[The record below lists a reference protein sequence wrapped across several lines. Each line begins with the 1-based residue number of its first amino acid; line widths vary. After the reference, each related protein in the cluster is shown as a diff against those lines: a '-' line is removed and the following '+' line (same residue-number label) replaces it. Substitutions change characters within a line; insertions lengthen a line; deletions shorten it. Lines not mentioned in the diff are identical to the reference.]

1 MVPMAE
7 ADVNGFDLVELVD
20 PVDLVDLGAAHVI
33 DAGDAWFELDGT
45 DRVGRVVAS
54 FRRAVYV
61 DLGDAVLAI
70 VSADAPPGPI
80 HLRVGALA
88 RPAPGSRVSLVGPVP
103 ASARWRPPA
112 LDAALLRR
120 GADAARR
127 TITATAT
134 SGLTDHPALEV
145 AESALGRGDLRAAVD
160 ALGGLGPGL
169 TPAGD
174 DVLGGLFVVLAA
186 AGHEERELLEA
197 AAGARTH
204 AISRSFLTWAARGQA
219 VEPVHLLLGAL
230 ARTDPVAIERHREA
244 VLALGHTSGADLLLG
259 LCLGLGALQGAD
271 QVIAGGS
278 TRAHW
283 GPPSPPVRS
292 TTAVR
297 EPARTA
303 DSMSCG
309 STRSSISLARLNIS
323 NFPCGPTLPH
333 VR

>member
-1 MVPMAE
+1 MAE
-7 ADVNGFDLVELVD
+7 ADVHRVEL
-20 PVDLVDLGAAHVI
+20 VDLVDLGAAGVI
-33 DAGDAWFELDGT
+33 DAGDAWFELDGS

-54 FRRAVYV
+54 LRRAVYV
-61 DLGDAVLAI
+61 DLGGAVLAV

-80 HLRVGALA
+80 HLRVGGLS

-103 ASARWRPPA
+103 ASARWRKPA
-112 LDAALLRR
+112 LDAALFRR
-120 GADAARR
+120 RADEARR
-127 TITATAT
+127 SLRAIPSALA
-134 SGLTDHPALEV
+134 GHPAVEV
-145 AESALGRGDLRAAVD
+145 AESAVGRGDLAAAVA
-160 ALGGLGPGL
+160 ALTGLGPGL

-186 AGHEERELLEA
+186 GGHDERELLEA

-204 AISRSFLTWAARGQA
+204 AISRSFLAWAARGQA

-230 ARTDPVAIERHREA
+230 MRTDPVAIERHREA

-259 LCLGLGALQGAD
+259 LRLGLGALQGAD
-271 QVIAGGS
+271 QVSAGGS
-278 TRAHW
+278 TRAHR

-297 EPARTA
+297 EPARIA
-303 DSMSCG
+303 ASMSCG
-309 STRSSISLARLNIS
+309 PIRSSISFARRNIS
-323 NFPCGPTLPH
+323 NSPFGPTSPH